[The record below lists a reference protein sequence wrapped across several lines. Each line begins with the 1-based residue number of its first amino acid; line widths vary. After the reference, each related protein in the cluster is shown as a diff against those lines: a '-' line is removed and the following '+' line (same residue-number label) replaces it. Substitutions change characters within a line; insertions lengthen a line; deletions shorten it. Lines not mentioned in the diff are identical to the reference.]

1 MKRGVFLFVLVVAAA
16 VTFGVVGTPT
26 APAGG
31 TPTATMNGLL
41 EAVTDGGNAV
51 YTTSYSHSGKSQTHV
66 RFHNPIPENAE
77 FVDATCT
84 GQVIAG
90 EFVCDPIKLKKGETA
105 EVTIVLEASGG
116 GSSDC
121 DGSEPCLVNSGYW
134 TSDAGTNAP
143 QKPKKIADVGPVETA
158 LLAGDDENKAATY
171 ALDAC
176 DPEGDP
182 TVATNPDLDGETNPL
197 ASEICIPGFD
207 PFGLVTDLT
216 EDEVDEGD
224 QEARIEVCVAE
235 TNCEDPFEFEEE
247 ITFEFR
253 LVEVT
258 FFPDEELVEGVSPF
272 TQVTHDGD
280 PVDPCEEGGGPDPC
294 ADITSEGGITTVIAK
309 GTENGLWVVD

>member
-1 MKRGVFLFVLVVAAA
+1 
-16 VTFGVVGTPT
+16 
-26 APAGG
+26 
-31 TPTATMNGLL
+31 MNGLL

-51 YTTSYSHSGKSQTHV
+51 YTSSFSHSGKSQTHV

-77 FVDATCT
+77 FVDATCG

-90 EFVCDPIKLKKGETA
+90 EFVCDPIKLKKGQTA
-105 EVTIVLEASGG
+105 TVTIVLQASGA

-134 TSDAGTNAP
+134 TSDAGTNSP
-143 QKPKKIADVGPVETA
+143 EKPKKIADVGPVETT
-158 LLAGDDENKAATY
+158 LLASDDENRAATY

-176 DPEGDP
+176 DPDGDP
-182 TVATNPDLDGETNPL
+182 TVATNPDLDEETNPL

-207 PFGLVTDLT
+207 VFGLVTDLT
-216 EDEVDEGD
+216 EQEVEEGD
-224 QEARIEVCVAE
+224 AEAAIEVCVAE
-235 TNCEDPFEFEEE
+235 TNCEAAFEFDEV
-247 ITFEFR
+247 ITFDFR
-253 LVEVT
+253 LVEAR
-258 FFPDEELVEGVSPF
+258 FFPDLELEEGTSPF

-280 PVDPCEEGGGPDPC
+280 PVGSCLEEDSPDPC